1 MKRNLTVKSIV
12 VSVALSALLTGC
24 GSTGADEGSDTSNVQ
39 SSISGKAIDGYLQN
53 AVVCLDL
60 SNDGY
65 CQASSEPLTTTL
77 ADGSFR
83 LEITPEHRENEN
95 FDEAMLLI
103 FGGVDQD
110 TGKDFMGKLMAPNDG
125 SAMLNVS
132 PITTIVAKNVQKALK
147 AERKLTKE
155 QIKEHIKQARKKVAD
170 ALEIEEDEVGLDPV
184 ERKIA
189 GDDKLIRKALQI
201 QKSIEAQLIAAK
213 ISDKDFK
220 EKIEDMYEAL
230 ADGLDDM
237 EDGEIGLD
245 KIFEKAAGKDKFKEV
260 LRGQKPEDMLA
271 IVDKISQNIEDAFE
285 DAEIDDDLEKIAA
298 ISRDDMEKIREATEG
313 GDLSTVIEG
322 IVYLPTNDWLR
333 KYIEQDLLEIGIKP
347 TPALVNKLK
356 AVYKNDI
363 RAGVLLNKAEKL
375 KESADEELRNIY
387 KRILFLKEKSQKEQE
402 AEDAKYETEV
412 KVNLKELLSGK
423 TLYVVDMDDER
434 DSSGKYTFSFEIE
447 ELKFNDD
454 VTSVIDEDDEVTAL
468 KIDGNNIYAYEED
481 EDDEDVLTFKSQTE
495 DYYEF
500 YAEHGEP
507 VRFFKDLSTAEAFA
521 TEMKEKFEEIRDYF
535 PDYRGNDERE
545 TSSEDAYEGGESSQS
560 DTPVEDEKRENDSEE
575 ESEDEGEDE
584 GSEMENPLDSVRG

>member
-77 ADGSFR
+77 ADGSFK
-83 LEITPEHRENEN
+83 LDITPEHRANEN

-184 ERKIA
+184 ERKIK

-271 IVDKISQNIEDAFE
+271 IVDRISKNIEDAFE

-298 ISRDDMEKIREATEG
+298 ISRDDMEKIREGAES

-412 KVNLKELLSGK
+412 KVDLKALLSGK
-423 TLYVVDMDDER
+423 TLYIVDMDDER
-434 DSSGKYTFSFEIE
+434 DSSGNHTFSFEIE

-454 VTSVIDEDDEVTAL
+454 VTSVVDEENEVIEL

-481 EDDEDVLTFKSQTE
+481 EDDKDVLTFKSQTE

-535 PDYRGNDERE
+535 PDYRGDDER
-545 TSSEDAYEGGESSQS
+545 
-560 DTPVEDEKRENDSEE
+560 PENDGNDSDAEE
-575 ESEDEGEDE
+575 NSTT
-584 GSEMENPLDSVRG
+584 ENPLDSIRG